1 MKSLGGGYVYDDKHH
16 ERETMH
22 NTKAAARAAERTE
35 QTMVEIAD
43 AMRRQL
49 DLAEST
55 RLDAQRSEKFTRMM
69 GWISLGVSVASLGAA
84 VAAVVVTVS

>member
-1 MKSLGGGYVYDDKHH
+1 MSSPGFGFPDTKFH

-22 NTKAAARAAERTE
+22 NTRAAADAARRTE
-35 QTMVEIAD
+35 STMEEIAE

-55 RLDAQRSEKFTRMM
+55 RADAERSERFTRIMA
-69 GWISLGVSVASLGAA
+69 WCSLGVAVASLGAA
-84 VAAVVVTVS
+84 IAAIIVAQ